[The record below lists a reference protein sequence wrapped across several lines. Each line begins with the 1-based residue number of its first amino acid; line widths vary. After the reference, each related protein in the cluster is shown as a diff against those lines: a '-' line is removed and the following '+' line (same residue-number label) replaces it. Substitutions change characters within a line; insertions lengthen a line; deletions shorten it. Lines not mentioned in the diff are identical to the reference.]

1 MNTNINLLLR
11 KDEETL
17 KRQRKIKKLNLLA
30 VSFLIAI
37 GALSLLIFLLI
48 QIINP
53 SSVKKEQDETLRKIS
68 AYQTQQ
74 AKLLILENRV
84 NNISEILNKRKDLSK
99 VIQTILTKTPD
110 RVFIES
116 LEADGKSVIMTAQSS
131 SLSSIGDFINNL
143 TDMVRKKDL
152 IDALTINA
160 LIFDEAR
167 NSYQISL
174 TANLIL

>member
-1 MNTNINLLLR
+1 MNANINLLLR

-30 VSFLIAI
+30 MSFLI
-37 GALSLLIFLLI
+37 GTGTLSFFIFLLI

-53 SSVKKEQDETLRKIS
+53 SLVKKEQDETLRKIS
-68 AYQTQQ
+68 AYQARQ

-99 VIQTILTKTPD
+99 VIQTILIKTPD
-110 RVFIES
+110 RTFIKS
-116 LEADGKSVIMTAQSS
+116 LEVDGKSVIMTAQSP
-131 SLSSIGDFINNL
+131 SLTSIGDFINNF

-152 IDALTINA
+152 IDSLTINA
-160 LIFDEAR
+160 LVFDESR
-167 NSYQISL
+167 DSYEISL